1 MAMKSLKFLTLL
13 MLFFVFG
20 NGAFAQPLTKII
32 CYATV
37 NNSTAPLCVVIFGKK
52 KARILKDQPT
62 DSLSKILN
70 TNYIDNLE
78 VLKDAA
84 AAALYGSRG
93 QNGVVVI
100 SIKKQFAR
108 KAYRELRPYL
118 EE

>member
-1 MAMKSLKFLTLL
+1 MFLS
-13 MLFFVFG
+13 VFG
-20 NGAFAQPLTKII
+20 TNVFAQSPTRII

-37 NNSTAPLCVVIFGKK
+37 NSSTNPLCVVIFGKK

-70 TNYIDNLE
+70 TNYIDKFE

-93 QNGVVVI
+93 QNGVIIVT
-100 SIKKQFAR
+100 IKKQFS
-108 KAYRELRPYL
+108 KEAYKELKEYL
-118 EE
+118 D